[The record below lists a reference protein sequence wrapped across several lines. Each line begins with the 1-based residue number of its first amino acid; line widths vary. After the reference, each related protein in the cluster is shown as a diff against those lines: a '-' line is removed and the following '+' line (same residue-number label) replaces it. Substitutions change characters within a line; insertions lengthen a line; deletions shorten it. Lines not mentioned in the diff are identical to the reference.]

1 MTVTTPLGRV
11 LRDEDG
17 VRLEFVRTYGN
28 PIDDV
33 WSALTDPDRVAR
45 WIGTWTGDPATG
57 TVDLVMT
64 DEEGSSPEPSPFLSA
79 NHRHGLPSTC
89 RARTAPGACWF
100 HFGSKPA

>member
-45 WIGTWTGDPATG
+45 WIGTGPATPP
-57 TVDLVMT
+57 
-64 DEEGSSPEPSPFLSA
+64 PE
-79 NHRHGLPSTC
+79 RST
-89 RARTAPGACWF
+89 W
-100 HFGSKPA
+100 